1 MCGWD
6 NRAEWAG
13 YKMAA
18 SGAVGAAKLP
28 CDDFM
33 AFQEVLRKL
42 RRVDDNI
49 ISSLNTTLPTESF
62 AAHCDA
68 PALCKKLYE
77 QLQAAYGERETAI
90 KGCLQ
95 QSKETLDELQEL
107 RAAKSDDPATL
118 RRLRNTQSTIR
129 LLRNELNVEEVV
141 KDRSLKVF
149 HERCRLF
156 YNPPT
161 SL

>member
-1 MCGWD
+1 
-6 NRAEWAG
+6 
-13 YKMAA
+13 MAA
-18 SGAVGAAKLP
+18 SASPGETAAP

-62 AAHCDA
+62 SAECDP

-77 QLQAAYGERETAI
+77 QLLAAYAQRDKAI

-95 QSKETLDELQEL
+95 QSKEKLDHLQEL
-107 RAAKSDDPATL
+107 RAAKGDDPTTL
-118 RRLRNTQSTIR
+118 RQLRKEQSQIR

-156 YNPPT
+156 YSPPQV
-161 SL
+161 